1 MSAYFPIVKELGPG
15 TYRWCACGKTG
26 TEPFCDD
33 SHGEADRGPVE
44 LKLRERKKV
53 AFCTC
58 RKTRNAPY
66 CDGTHV
72 HLKE

>member
-1 MSAYFPIVKELGPG
+1 MSRYFPLIKQLEPG
-15 TYRWCACGKTG
+15 AYRWCACGKTKQ
-26 TEPFCDD
+26 EPFCDD
-33 SHGEADRGPVE
+33 SHGEFDRGPME
-44 LKLRERKKV
+44 LKLRERTKI

-72 HLKE
+72 HLK